1 VKAHL
6 LYLRYVARHK
16 WFVFRECC
24 KLGIPLA
31 GVIHDW
37 SKFTPSEWFPYVRFF
52 YGAKGEPIKRRDST
66 GYYKPTDTGDA
77 AFDFAW
83 LLHQKRNPHH
93 WQWWVLPED
102 SPKCEWQV
110 QAHQPEFG
118 PYYLAYRGQP
128 LARFETPTGENVSDA
143 AFRLVQIAEKALA
156 TGSLKVLPM
165 PDRYRR
171 EMLADWRGAG
181 LAQGTPDTVKWYKAN
196 RDKMQLHPE
205 TRAWIEE
212 RLGLSAVDD
221 PVLT

>member
-1 VKAHL
+1 MRSHL

-31 GVIHDW
+31 GIIHDW

-52 YGAKGEPIKRRDST
+52 YGPSGT
-66 GYYKPTDTGDA
+66 GTGDE

-93 WQWWVLPED
+93 WQWWCLPED
-102 SPKCEWQV
+102 S
-110 QAHQPEFG
+110 G
-118 PYYLAYRGQP
+118 G
-128 LARFETPTGENVSDA
+128 
-143 AFRLVQIAEKALA
+143 
-156 TGSLKVLPM
+156 LKVLPM

-181 LAQGTPDTVKWYKAN
+181 LAQGTPDTVAWYKAN
-196 RDKMQLHPE
+196 REKMKLHPE
-205 TRAWIEE
+205 TRVWVE
-212 RLGLSAVDD
+212 RMLEVFGLLD
-221 PVLT
+221 PIPT